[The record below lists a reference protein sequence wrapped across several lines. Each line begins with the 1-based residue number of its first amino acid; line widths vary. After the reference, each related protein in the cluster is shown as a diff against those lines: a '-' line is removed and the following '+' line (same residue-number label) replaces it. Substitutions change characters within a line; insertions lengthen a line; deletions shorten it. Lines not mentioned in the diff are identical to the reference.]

1 MGSVVLDRKQMELLL
16 KTKNLLEEL
25 VETLDIMADR
35 GLVEAIRRGEEDLK
49 AGRTRSYEGFIEELR
64 RSDEI

>member
-25 VETLDIMADR
+25 VETLDIMSDR